1 MVGMNLM
8 ILPLLPWFCVLIAT
22 FYFII
27 LKPISLKN
35 FQGSVSFRLLRL
47 SESDYGQALQDK
59 RACRVRRAA
68 PAQTTPVEKGVLIS

>member
-8 ILPLLPWFCVLIAT
+8 ILPLLPWLCVLIAT

-35 FQGSVSFRLLRL
+35 FQKSISFHPLRL
-47 SESDYGQALQDK
+47 SESDDGQALQDK
-59 RACRVRRAA
+59 GLAVTGGPLSLRRCRW
-68 PAQTTPVEKGVLIS
+68 KK